1 MRKRSGLYLSEM
13 NITIKLVIS
22 WAWEI
27 LKVAVIPLAIWYFE
41 TKREREYTDRKRE
54 IDEQTKR
61 NINIQ
66 YLLMQRIDKLSE
78 LTHLMAVRLHE
89 KKIINGDLEA
99 LDKKYKELD
108 AEYEE
113 EVKRLALLHTKGKII

>member
-1 MRKRSGLYLSEM
+1 M
-13 NITIKLVIS
+13 NITLARVLSWLWEFIKIG
-22 WAWEI
+22 I
-27 LKVAVIPLAIWYFE
+27 LPLCIWLLQRQITKRDE
-41 TKREREYTDRKRE
+41 KREREFAERKRE
-54 IDEQTKR
+54 MDNQAKQ
-61 NINIQ
+61 NLDIQ

-78 LTHLMAVRLHE
+78 MTHLMAVRLHE

-113 EVKRLALLHTKGKII
+113 EVKRLALMYSQRR